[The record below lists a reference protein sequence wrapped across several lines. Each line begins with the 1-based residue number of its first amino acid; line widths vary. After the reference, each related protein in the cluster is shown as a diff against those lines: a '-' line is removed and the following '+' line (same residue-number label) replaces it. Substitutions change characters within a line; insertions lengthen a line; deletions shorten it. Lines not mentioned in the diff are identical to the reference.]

1 MYAVRDIELCTPF
14 HITGGRFCA
23 PTLVIPKFLRDAET
37 FFRNGISLNSSRFS
51 GPEDLLSS
59 S

>member
-1 MYAVRDIELCTPF
+1 MLCD
-14 HITGGRFCA
+14 ITGGRFCA
-23 PTLVIPKFLRDAET
+23 LILVIPKFLRDAET
-37 FFRNGISLNSSRFS
+37 LFRSGISLNSSRVS